1 MRSQGDGA
9 GEGSVG
15 EYRKGN
21 TRSVYVLSVG
31 ELIVFFLL
39 AAESLTVFYGASLAV
54 QRGYEHGNW
63 KHHFFTLLDTILI
76 PKSDT
81 SNYSN

>member
-31 ELIVFFLL
+31 ELIVFF
-39 AAESLTVFYGASLAV
+39 AG
-54 QRGYEHGNW
+54 G
-63 KHHFFTLLDTILI
+63 
-76 PKSDT
+76 
-81 SNYSN
+81 